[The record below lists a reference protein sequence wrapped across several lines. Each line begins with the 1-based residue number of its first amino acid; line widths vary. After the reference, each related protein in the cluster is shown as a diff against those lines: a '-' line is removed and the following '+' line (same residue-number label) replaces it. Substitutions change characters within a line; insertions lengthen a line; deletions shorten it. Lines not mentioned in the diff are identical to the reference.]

1 MPRLSCRSG
10 RVSLRHC
17 ALAAGRNAAIVRAA
31 RASLWICG
39 QRKRVAHRPTGSA
52 NSRQYQFECSGTAEL
67 TLCLSHPN
75 SSQSEPPRHV
85 TIRLRHLCAD
95 PGSQSH
101 LQLKCLKSLARPRGF
116 EPLTFAFGGA
126 KVARYAFCV
135 SLSRP
140 PWPTGPR
147 MTRVPV
153 RKTTQN
159 CYLYAVCAW
168 KSPAHSD

>member
-1 MPRLSCRSG
+1 LPRAAIENRAEIFEVSCLLSGSACSRLSNPCPAGARFGSGGALAIGLSRS
-10 RVSLRHC
+10 RVTSAARGIGEKVDSLRCLPIAYHSPD
-17 ALAAGRNAAIVRAA
+17 AI
-31 RASLWICG
+31 WC
-39 QRKRVAHRPTGSA
+39 
-52 NSRQYQFECSGTAEL
+52 
-67 TLCLSHPN
+67 
-75 SSQSEPPRHV
+75 
-85 TIRLRHLCAD
+85 
-95 PGSQSH
+95 